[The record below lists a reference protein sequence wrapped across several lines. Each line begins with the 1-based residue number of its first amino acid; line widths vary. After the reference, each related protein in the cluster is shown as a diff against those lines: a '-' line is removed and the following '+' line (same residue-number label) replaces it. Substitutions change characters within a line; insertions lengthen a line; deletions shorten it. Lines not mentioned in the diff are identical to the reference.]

1 MQKTQRSK
9 KVVQEKFN
17 KILKESYIDANE
29 VIKEP
34 PCALSKGLTYNNEH
48 IPIGTY
54 GNFSFIAAGPKSKK
68 TFLVSLLASA
78 YMGSHETYV
87 KDIKGFRGNKKVVH
101 YDTEQSRYHAQKTF
115 NRVHRMC
122 KDASDYIPLAL
133 RQYSPEE
140 RLEFIDWHINTIDNL
155 GLVIIDGVA
164 DLLNDINDL
173 EKSNKVVHYLMRWTL
188 NLNIH
193 IITVIHSN
201 FYNSKATGHLG
212 SFLEKKT
219 ETQIG
224 LSVDSNDSNVVLVE
238 CKRSRGFPFTSF
250 YFEVRQNLPIIL
262 DDPKAKNNYHTHIT
276 LDIKVMQYLVKR

>member
-1 MQKTQRSK
+1 MQKTQKSK
-9 KVVQEKFN
+9 QAIKKKFE
-17 KILKESYIDANE
+17 KILEESYVDANE
-29 VIKEP
+29 IIKEP
-34 PCALSKGLTYNNEH
+34 PVALSKGLTQSSEH

-87 KDIKGFRGNKKVVH
+87 KDIRGFRGNKKVVH

-122 KDASDYIPLAL
+122 KDASDYIPFAL

-173 EKSNKVVHYLMRWTL
+173 EKSNKVIHYLMKWTL

-224 LSVDSNDSNVVLVE
+224 LTVDSSDSNVVLVE
-238 CKRSRGFPFTSF
+238 CKRSRGFPFKSF
-250 YFEVRQNLPIIL
+250 YFEVRQNLPMIL
-262 DDPKAKNNYHTHIT
+262 EDLNKKNNFPF
-276 LDIKVMQYLVKR
+276 